1 MQIVKSKMHK
11 RTSFMSDIG
20 SKVFANDYIPSTSI
34 LLINLSFYDS
44 CNFTKLL
51 SFEGIG
57 KISNLFDS
65 SVGNTNDGT
74 FSLWIEI
81 GHFDKNL
88 FKILIVLIILVLML
102 VGIFVI
108 IFVFII
114 DRTETVFILLFAN
127 NVLVL
132 IFGHCFYKD

>member
-1 MQIVKSKMHK
+1 MHK

-20 SKVFANDYIPSTSI
+20 SKVFTHNNIPTTSK

-44 CNFTKLL
+44 CNFAILL
-51 SFEGIG
+51 SFEDIG

-65 SVGNTNDGT
+65 SVGNTDDGT

-88 FKILIVLIILVLML
+88 FKILVVLIILVLML
-102 VGIFVI
+102 IGIFVI

-127 NVLVL
+127 NILVL
-132 IFGHCFYKD
+132 IFGHCFYKDQYLSI